1 MPYGGRTCRCASPI
15 FFVFGKISVLEINE
29 KVLIWVEKEI
39 AVSWTTG
46 GCFPE
51 GGTIALDLNSIFG
64 IVWLRASLILHQTSV
79 KWAVQPIIDSTNSNS
94 YIPLFAATSSTFTT
108 LL

>member
-1 MPYGGRTCRCASPI
+1 M
-15 FFVFGKISVLEINE
+15 KSV
-29 KVLIWVEKEI
+29 IWVEKEI

-46 GCFPE
+46 GCFPG

-94 YIPLFAATSSTFTT
+94 YIVVAPLFAATSSTFTI